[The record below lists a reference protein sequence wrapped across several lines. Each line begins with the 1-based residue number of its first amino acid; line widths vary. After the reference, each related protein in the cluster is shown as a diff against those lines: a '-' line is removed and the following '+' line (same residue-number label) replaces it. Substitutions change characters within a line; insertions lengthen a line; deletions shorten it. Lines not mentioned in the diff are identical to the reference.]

1 MMTSA
6 KGVQFPAAFKDEK
19 VGKVFVVVS
28 DDTRRCLI
36 CDQLF
41 TRQGS
46 FEHSKVTCYPPGS
59 GAN

>member
-1 MMTSA
+1 MSPENADKRNRTVA
-6 KGVQFPAAFKDEK
+6 DER
-19 VGKVFVVVS
+19 VAKVFIVVS

-46 FEHSKVTCYPPGS
+46 FEHSKTTCYPP
-59 GAN
+59 AN

>member
-1 MMTSA
+1 MIPSDKSA
-6 KGVQFPAAFKDEK
+6 QFPAVLNDEK
-19 VGKVFVVVS
+19 VAKVFIVVS

-46 FEHSKVTCYPPGS
+46 FEHSKVTCYPPVS
-59 GAN
+59 GTN